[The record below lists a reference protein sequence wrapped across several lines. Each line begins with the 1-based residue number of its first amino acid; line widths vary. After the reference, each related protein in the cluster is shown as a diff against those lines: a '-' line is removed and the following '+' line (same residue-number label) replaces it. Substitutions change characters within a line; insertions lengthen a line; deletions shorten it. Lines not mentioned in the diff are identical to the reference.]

1 MSKWFGGL
9 HGAIFGIA
17 LLSAAVLAGEGG
29 SSHVLP
35 GSTATLVDLPPAAP
49 GTFFKPMYFN
59 YDGTASVP
67 TPTAAGIVADL
78 EVTVDTL
85 AIGGGHT
92 FDDTVL
98 GGAHYSVALFVPYVE
113 IDLSGDVQ
121 LPGGRVVAKDTKV
134 TGFGDM
140 TVVPIMLAWKTGE
153 WQFDTML
160 PIYAPTGEYKDG
172 RLGNPSLNYW
182 TFDPNVGVAYSGKES
197 GFNAMLRV
205 GYAINTE
212 NNATEYESGSILHIE
227 GAVEQM
233 IPAGAGYVAF
243 GAEAF
248 YFDQL
253 SCDSGNGAT
262 LGCFEG
268 ETAGLGPVL
277 GYILPLGAQ
286 SLALELK
293 WLKELDTTNRL
304 EGDYTWVKAVYKF

>member
-1 MSKWFGGL
+1 MKTRLGLVFGATVGMT
-9 HGAIFGIA
+9 
-17 LLSAAVLAGEGG
+17 LLAAAAWAGEGG

-35 GSTATLVDLPPAAP
+35 GATATLVDLPPSAP
-49 GTFFKPMYFN
+49 GTFFKPMYLN
-59 YDGTASVP
+59 YDGSASVP

-78 EVTVDTL
+78 NATVDTVVL
-85 AIGGGHT
+85 GGGHT
-92 FDDTVL
+92 FQTTVL
-98 GGAHYSVALFVPYVE
+98 GGAHYTVALFVPYTW

-121 LPGGRVVAKDTKV
+121 LPGGGQVRRQTKV
-134 TGFGDM
+134 DDFGDM
-140 TVVPIMLAWKTGE
+140 TLVPVMLAWKIGE

-160 PIYAPTGEYKDG
+160 PIYAPTGSYKEG

-197 GFNAMLRV
+197 GFNGMLRA

-212 NNATEYESGSILHIE
+212 NNATEYESGSILHVE
-227 GAVEQM
+227 GAVEQI
-233 IPAGAGYVAF
+233 IPAGAGYFAV

-253 SCDSGNGAT
+253 SCDSGDGAK

-277 GYILPLGAQ
+277 GYIRPIGTRTLV
-286 SLALELK
+286 LEMK

-304 EGDYTWVKAVYKF
+304 EGEYTWLKAVYKF

>member
-1 MSKWFGGL
+1 MSKRFGGL
-9 HGAIFGIA
+9 HGAIFGIT
-17 LLSAAVLAGEGG
+17 LLSAAALAGEGG

-35 GSTATLVDLPPAAP
+35 GATATLVDLPPSVP
-49 GTFFKPMYFN
+49 GTFFKPMYLN
-59 YDGTASVP
+59 YDGSASVP

-78 EVTVDTL
+78 KATVDTVVL
-85 AIGGGHT
+85 GGGHT
-92 FDDTVL
+92 FEQTVM
-98 GGAHYSVALFVPYVE
+98 GGAHYTAALFVPYTW
-113 IDLSGDVQ
+113 IDLSGEVQ
-121 LPGGRVVAKDTKV
+121 LPGGGQVEKHTKV
-134 TGFGDM
+134 DDFGDM
-140 TVVPIMLAWKTGE
+140 TLVPVMLAWKIGE

-160 PIYAPTGEYKDG
+160 PIYAPTGSYKEG

-197 GFNAMLRV
+197 GFNGMLRA

-227 GAVEQM
+227 GAIEQM
-233 IPAGAGYVAF
+233 IPAGAGFVAV

-253 SCDSGNGAT
+253 TCDSGDGAT

-286 SLALELK
+286 SLVLELK
-293 WLKELDTTNRL
+293 WLTELDTTNRL
-304 EGDYTWVKAVYKF
+304 EGEYTWLKAVYKF

>member
-1 MSKWFGGL
+1 
-9 HGAIFGIA
+9 
-17 LLSAAVLAGEGG
+17 LSAVVLAGEGG

-35 GSTATLVDLPPAAP
+35 GATATLVDLPPSVP
-49 GTFFKPMYFN
+49 GTFFKPMYAH
-59 YDGTASVP
+59 YDASAPIAV
-67 TPTAAGIVADL
+67 PTAAGIVADL
-78 EVTVDTL
+78 EATVDTFVL
-85 AIGGGHT
+85 GGGHT
-92 FDDTVL
+92 FESTVL
-98 GGAHYSVALFVPYVE
+98 GGAHYTVALFVPYVD
-113 IDLSGDVQ
+113 IKLSGEVQ
-121 LPGGRVVAKDTKV
+121 LPGGRLVSKDTNV
-134 TGFGDM
+134 TDFGDM
-140 TVVPIMLAWKTGE
+140 TLVPMMLAWKTGE

-160 PIYAPTGEYKDG
+160 PIYAPTGSYKDG

-197 GFNAMLRV
+197 GFNGMLRV

-233 IPAGAGYVAF
+233 IPAGDGYVAL

-253 SCDSGNGAT
+253 TCDSGNGAT

-277 GYILPLGAQ
+277 GYILPLGAR

-304 EGDYTWVKAVYKF
+304 EGDYTWLKAVYKF

>member
-1 MSKWFGGL
+1 MLKHTGL
-9 HGAIFGIA
+9 LFVTVVGIA
-17 LLSAAVLAGEGG
+17 LATTAAHAGEGG

-35 GSTATLVDLPPAAP
+35 GATATLVDLPPAKP
-49 GTFFKPMYFN
+49 GTFFKPMYAH
-59 YDGTASVP
+59 YDASAPVAV
-67 TPTAAGIVADL
+67 PTAAGIVADL
-78 EVTVDTL
+78 KATVDTI

-92 FDDTVL
+92 FESTVL
-98 GGAHYSVALFVPYVE
+98 GGAHYTAAVFVPYVE
-113 IDLSGDVQ
+113 IDLSGEVQ
-121 LPGGRVVAKDTKV
+121 LPGGRLVSKDTNV
-134 TGFGDM
+134 TDFGDM

-160 PIYAPTGEYKDG
+160 PIYAPTGSYKDG

-197 GFNAMLRV
+197 GFNGMLRA

-227 GAVEQM
+227 AAVEQM
-233 IPAGAGYVAF
+233 IPAGAGFVAL
-243 GAEAF
+243 GAEGF

-253 SCDSGNGAT
+253 TCDSGNGAT

-286 SLALELK
+286 SLALEVK

-304 EGDYTWVKAVYKF
+304 EGDYTWLKAVYKF